1 MPKLIP
7 SLTPKEVARLFP
19 EVIQVVRSEELRLE
33 KLINGY
39 RIFITT
45 FLMVV
50 GFSVSAYY
58 GLVKSSDLIL
68 SAPGI
73 VLVYAFMMVLNIA
86 IKRKWNI
93 PQLTY
98 ITVTCDYLIAL
109 ALIYGAKNTVIDI
122 TGIAVQSYLIL
133 ASIFLIAINGFS
145 ALRVQFR
152 VILFSTIAGLCIN
165 SAIHKLWGG
174 ELVSLIYTGVF
185 MVVSGFFNLFISGFI
200 FRTYF
205 LNHRL
210 SLALNDLEKAN
221 AEIIL
226 KNEGLQNQNDQIAKQ
241 KKQIVSSIEY
251 ARRIQEA
258 VLDTTEEIIAVAPD
272 SFILFKPRDIVSG
285 DFYWFKKVEVFT
297 KEYHVFTAAD
307 CTGHGVPGAFMSMLG
322 TSFLNEIITEFYTE
336 LNAADILNR
345 MREEIKKHLHQA
357 EGSRMVKDGMDM
369 ALCAI
374 DYELLELQ
382 FAGANN
388 PLFIVRYQN
397 GTYAKEVVE
406 IEPDRMP
413 IGVHLREK
421 PSFTNHR
428 IAVSRG
434 DMLYLFSDGYTDQ
447 FGGEHGDKYKKKRF
461 KELLIRVVSL
471 PLPEQKVVLEQELAG
486 WMGDKYHQIDDI
498 TVIGVR
504 V

>member
-1 MPKLIP
+1 M
-7 SLTPKEVARLFP
+7 FP
-19 EVIQVVRSEELRLE
+19 EVIQVVKSEELNLE
-33 KLINGY
+33 KLINWY

-45 FLMVV
+45 FLIIV
-50 GFSVSAYY
+50 GYSISAYY
-58 GLVKSSDLIL
+58 GLVTSSDLIL

-73 VLVYAFMMVLNIA
+73 LILYAFMVVLNIA
-86 IKRKWNI
+86 INRKWNI
-93 PQLTY
+93 HSLNY
-98 ITVTCDYLIAL
+98 ITVFCDYLIAL
-109 ALIYGAKNTVIDI
+109 ALLYGAKKTVVDI
-122 TGIAVQSYLIL
+122 TGITVQNYLVL
-133 ASIFLIAINGFS
+133 ASIFLITINGFS
-145 ALRVQFR
+145 ALRVQFK
-152 VILFSTIAGLCIN
+152 VILFSTAIGFCIN
-165 SAIHKLWGG
+165 GVIHHLWDGDLTSA
-174 ELVSLIYTGVF
+174 IYTGVF
-185 MVVSGFFNLFISGFI
+185 IIVSGFFNLFISGFI
-200 FRTYF
+200 FRSYF

-210 SLALNDLEKAN
+210 SSALGDLEKAN
-221 AEIIL
+221 NEILL

-272 SFILFKPRDIVSG
+272 NFILFKPRDIVSG
-285 DFYWFKKVEVFT
+285 DFYWFKKVSVFT

-345 MREEIKKHLHQA
+345 MREEIKKHLHQE
-357 EGSRMVKDGMDM
+357 EGSKMVKDGMDM

-374 DYELLELQ
+374 DYETLELQ

-388 PLFIVRYQN
+388 PLFIIRYQN
-397 GTYAKEVVE
+397 GAYSNEVIE

-434 DMLYLFSDGYTDQ
+434 DILYLFSDGYIDQ
-447 FGGEHGDKYKKKRF
+447 FGGDNGDKFKKKRF
-461 KELLIRVVSL
+461 KELLLRVVAL
-471 PLPEQKVVLEQELAG
+471 PLPEQRAVLEQELTD

>member
-1 MPKLIP
+1 M
-7 SLTPKEVARLFP
+7 FP
-19 EVIQVVRSEELRLE
+19 EVIQVVKSEELHLE
-33 KLINGY
+33 KLINWY

-45 FLMVV
+45 FLIIV
-50 GFSVSAYY
+50 GYSISAYY
-58 GLVKSSDLIL
+58 GLVTYSDIIL

-73 VLVYAFMMVLNIA
+73 VLLYAFMVVLNIA
-86 IKRKWNI
+86 INRKWNI
-93 PQLTY
+93 PSLNY
-98 ITVTCDYLIAL
+98 ITVFCDYLIAL
-109 ALIYGAKNTVIDI
+109 ALLYGAKKTIIDI
-122 TGIAVQSYLIL
+122 TEITVQSYLIL
-133 ASIFLIAINGFS
+133 ASIFLITINGFS
-145 ALRVQFR
+145 ALRVQFK
-152 VILFSTIAGLCIN
+152 VILFSTTIGFCIN
-165 SAIHKLWGG
+165 GAIYHLWGG
-174 ELVSLIYTGVF
+174 DLTAAIYTGVF
-185 MVVSGFFNLFISGFI
+185 IIVSGFFNLFISGFI
-200 FRTYF
+200 FRSYF

-210 SLALNDLEKAN
+210 SSALNDLEMAN
-221 AEIIL
+221 HEILL
-226 KNEGLQNQNDQIAKQ
+226 KNDDLQKQNDEIARQ

-272 SFILFKPRDIVSG
+272 NFILFKPRDIVSG
-285 DFYWFKKVEVFT
+285 DFYWFKKVSVFT

-345 MREEIKKHLHQA
+345 MREEIKKHLHQE
-357 EGSRMVKDGMDM
+357 EGSKMVKDGMDM

-374 DYELLELQ
+374 DYETWELQ

-388 PLFIVRYQN
+388 PLFIIRYQN
-397 GTYAKEVVE
+397 GVYANEVIE

-428 IAVSRG
+428 IAVARG
-434 DMLYLFSDGYTDQ
+434 DMLYLFSDGYIDQ
-447 FGGEHGDKYKKKRF
+447 FGGEHGDKFKKKRF
-461 KELLIRVVSL
+461 KELLLRGVTL
-471 PLPEQKVVLEQELAG
+471 PLSEQKVVLEQELAG